1 MNGTNFPINFS
12 TQKSPDEK
20 LLELHRSV
28 TQLWNKINRK
38 DAVFNELNNRV
49 AEILD
54 TIEIVTA
61 LVNSVN
67 GHTSAIPDR
76 LGINPDHDLR
86 YVTRSEVKYWDTKR
100 LVAADSPYTATLYD
114 EVIFCDTDTGPI
126 TVNLPAGKNGLGYRI
141 INCGSSGND
150 VSVVPDGSELIDGI
164 NGSKTLSD
172 GSVVDLCYESTEGW
186 W

>member
-12 TQKSPDEK
+12 TQKSSDEK

-49 AEILD
+49 TGILD

-76 LGINPDHDLR
+76 LGINPDHDRR
-86 YVTRSEVKYWDTKR
+86 YITRSEVKYWDTKR
-100 LVAADSPYTATLYD
+100 LVAADSPYTVTLYD
-114 EVIFCDTDTGPI
+114 EVVFCDTDAGPI

-141 INCGSSGND
+141 INCGSFGND
-150 VSVVPDGSELIDGI
+150 VTITPNGVEYIEGST
-164 NGSKTLSD
+164 SKIISD
-172 GSVVDLCYESTEGW
+172 GFSAEICYETTEGW